1 MEENPLISVIIP
13 VYNVSNYLIDCL
25 TSVVGQSYRNLEIII
40 INDGSTDASLSICN
54 VYKEKDN
61 RIKIISQER
70 KGIAVARNVGLE
82 ASSADYIMFVDGDD
96 YINRNTIE
104 ILYENIRIFNADM
117 SLGDYTKDLELP
129 VSIDANKRE
138 LMSKEDMYNTLY
150 APHTRATVCASIM
163 KKSLFGEDL
172 RFPESKI
179 YEDAFVIHKLIDR
192 ANIIVYSDNVLYYYR
207 MREDSITH
215 KDFSLKNLDY
225 LEVLIDRMNFMRA
238 KKYDYFYAREF
249 YRYVNELRLDYKRLK
264 KYYPN
269 EKAKIKEMIINYNK
283 TYTKYTRKLII
294 KWQIR
299 LKLDLFRIKS
309 YFIEKHNLF
318 N

>member
-13 VYNVSNYLIDCL
+13 VYNVEKYLPECL
-25 TSVVGQSYRNLEIII
+25 DSVINQSYKNLEIII
-40 INDGSTDASLSICN
+40 INDGSTDNSLSICN
-54 VYKEKDN
+54 EYKEKDS
-61 RIKIISQER
+61 RIRVISQEN
-70 KGIAVARNVGLE
+70 KGLAATRNVSLE
-82 ASSADYIMFVDGDD
+82 LSSADYIMFLDADD
-96 YINRNTIE
+96 YINLDTVK
-104 ILYENIRIFNADM
+104 ILYENIQIFNADM
-117 SLGDYTKDLELP
+117 SLADYTKDLELP
-129 VSIDANKRE
+129 INVEPTKRF
-138 LMSKEDMYNTLY
+138 LMSKEDMYNSLY
-150 APHTRATVCASIM
+150 DKHTRATVCASII

-172 RFPESKI
+172 RFPEGKI
-179 YEDAFVIHKLIDR
+179 HEDAFVIHKLIDR

-215 KDFSLKNLDY
+215 KEFSLKNLDY

-283 TYTKYTRKLII
+283 VYNKHTRKLII
-294 KWQIR
+294 KWTVR

-309 YFIEKHNLF
+309 YFIEKYNLF

>member
-1 MEENPLISVIIP
+1 VADNSLISVIIP
-13 VYNVSNYLIDCL
+13 VYNVEKYLPECL
-25 TSVVGQSYRNLEIII
+25 DSVINQSYKNLEIII
-40 INDGSTDASLSICN
+40 INDGSTDNSLSICN
-54 VYKEKDN
+54 EYKEKDS
-61 RIKIISQER
+61 RIRVISQEN
-70 KGIAVARNVGLE
+70 KGLAATRNVSLA
-82 ASSADYIMFVDGDD
+82 ASSADYIMFLDADD
-96 YINRNTIE
+96 YINLDTVKV
-104 ILYENIRIFNADM
+104 LYENIQIFNADM
-117 SLGDYTKDLELP
+117 SLADYTKDLELSVNVDP
-129 VSIDANKRE
+129 TKRF
-138 LMSKEDMYNTLY
+138 LMSKEDMYNSLY
-150 APHTRATVCASIM
+150 DKHTRATVCASII

-172 RFPESKI
+172 RFPEGKI
-179 YEDAFVIHKLIDR
+179 HEDAFVIHKLIDR

-215 KDFSLKNLDY
+215 KEFSLKNLDY

-269 EKAKIKEMIINYNK
+269 EKDKIKEMIINYNK
-283 TYTKYTRKLII
+283 AYNKHTRKLII
-294 KWQIR
+294 KWTVR

-309 YFIEKHNLF
+309 YFIEKYNLF

>member
-13 VYNVSNYLIDCL
+13 VYNVSKYLIECL
-25 TSVVGQSYRNLEIII
+25 SSVVGQTYRNLEIII
-40 INDGSTDASLSICN
+40 INDGSNDASLSICD
-54 VYKEKDN
+54 VYREKDS
-61 RIKIISQER
+61 RVKVISKER
-70 KGIAVARNVGLE
+70 RGIAVARNVGID

-96 YINRNTIE
+96 YIQRDMIE
-104 ILYENIRIFNADM
+104 ILYENMKIFNADI
-117 SLGDYTKDLELP
+117 SLADYTKELEAP
-129 VSIDANKRE
+129 VNIDPNKRI
-138 LMSKEDMYNTLY
+138 LLSKEDMYNSLY
-150 APHTRATVCASIM
+150 DEHTRATVCTSII

-172 RFPESKI
+172 RFPEGKI

-215 KDFSLKNLDY
+215 SEFSLKNLDY
-225 LEVLIDRMNFMRA
+225 LGVLIDRMNFMRA

-249 YRYVNELRLDYKRLK
+249 YRYVNELRLDYMRLK

-269 EKAKIKEMIINYNK
+269 EKDKIKEMIINYNK
-283 TYTKYTRKLII
+283 AYTKHTRNLII
-294 KWQIR
+294 KWTIR
-299 LKLDLFRIKS
+299 LKLDLFKIKS
-309 YFIEKHNLF
+309 YFIEKFNLF